1 MKDKKFF
8 QILRKGFLL
17 CMKLSL
23 LVSNMIPEDLK
34 YTKTHEWVK
43 VEGNKAKIGITY
55 HAQEQLNDIVYVELP
70 EIGTEL
76 SKGDELGVVE
86 SVKAASDIY
95 SPLSGKIVTV
105 NQEVVDRPELL
116 NEDPYKHWLVELE
129 FENAAELNE
138 LLSAD
143 EYKKVVEEE
152 KS

>member
-1 MKDKKFF
+1 
-8 QILRKGFLL
+8 
-17 CMKLSL
+17 MKLSL
-23 LVSNMIPEDLK
+23 SVSNMIPKDLK

-43 VEGNKAKIGITY
+43 VESENKAKVGITY

-95 SPLSGKIVTV
+95 APVSGRVVAV

-116 NEDPYKHWLVELE
+116 NEDPYKHWLVEIE
-129 FENAAELNE
+129 FVNQSELDE
-138 LLSAD
+138 LLSSD
-143 EYKKVVEEE
+143 EYIKVVEED